1 MPVDPLRPAA
11 RRRRAPPAGR
21 PAAGPPLREFGR
33 SLPMALLR
41 TREAVMAR
49 FRPILRQHD
58 LTEQQWRVLRALIEQ
73 PAAVRASELSQ
84 LTVLS
89 LPSLSRLLKTLEERG
104 LVRRDAHA
112 SDQRATQLSI
122 TRSGR
127 ALVSRIAPLS
137 EATYAGIEAA
147 VGRDELGELYRLLAA
162 TAQRLQE

>member
-1 MPVDPLRPAA
+1 MPVDPIRPAV
-11 RRRRAPPAGR
+11 RRRAPAGGL
-21 PAAGPPLREFGR
+21 AAVNPPLREFAR

-41 TREAVMAR
+41 TREAVMTR

-104 LVRRDAHA
+104 LIRRDAHA
-112 SDQRATQLSI
+112 SDQRATQLRI
-122 TRSGR
+122 ARAGR
-127 ALVSRIAPLS
+127 TLVVRIAPMS
-137 EATYAGIEAA
+137 EASYAGIEAA
-147 VGRDELGELYRLLAA
+147 VGRAELGELYRLLSL

>member
-1 MPVDPLRPAA
+1 M
-11 RRRRAPPAGR
+11 
-21 PAAGPPLREFGR
+21 
-33 SLPMALLR
+33 
-41 TREAVMAR
+41 
-49 FRPILRQHD
+49 
-58 LTEQQWRVLRALIEQ
+58 
-73 PAAVRASELSQ
+73 RASELSQ